1 MIYRTLGKTNLE
13 VSVIGMGCSG
23 IGNSLHHR
31 NSRESLR
38 TLGKAFER
46 GINFYDT
53 APNYSNGESEILIG
67 KAFKNNRDKIIIST
81 KAGTTSTAIGIIAKK
96 IKPYLNPVRNILDP
110 LKYALPKIYKSQ
122 RRHNFSRNFII
133 TTVEGSLKRL
143 QTSYIDVLLLHHPTK
158 EILETGEFCSAFEIL
173 KSQGKI
179 RFYGISCDSL
189 EHAFLSLKLPGVS
202 VLQIELNLI
211 DQEPVSEL
219 LPLAVE
225 KNVGIIARLPL
236 AKGLLSNHNSST
248 KAERWAYD
256 KNKFLKRRKRA
267 EELKFLNIKNRTLA
281 QSAIQFVLQQR
292 GVSAALTGF
301 SNKDHL
307 EENLNSLSAPPLTNE
322 ELDKVYSFNYSIKQE
337 KHFSTS

>member
-1 MIYRTLGKTNLE
+1 MIYRILGNTNLK

-23 IGNSLHHR
+23 IGKSLHHR

-38 TLGKAFER
+38 TLSQAFEL
-46 GINFYDT
+46 GINLFDT
-53 APNYSNGESEILIG
+53 APNYSSGESEILIG
-67 KAFKNNRDKIIIST
+67 KAFKNVRDKIIISS
-81 KAGTTSTAIGIIAKK
+81 KAGTTSTAIGKIAKK
-96 IKPYLNPVRNILDP
+96 VKPYLNPVRNFLDP
-110 LKYALPKIYKSQ
+110 LKYTLPKIYKSQ
-122 RRHNFSRNFII
+122 RRHDFSSNFII

-143 QTSYIDVLLLHHPTK
+143 QTSYIDFLLLHHPTK
-158 EILETGEFCSAFEIL
+158 EILETGEFCHVLELL

-189 EHAFLSLKLPGVS
+189 EHAFLGLKLPGVS

-256 KNKFLKRRKRA
+256 KNKFLIRSKRA

-281 QSAIQFVLQQR
+281 QSALQFVIHQR
-292 GVSAALTGF
+292 GVSAALPGF
-301 SNKDHL
+301 SSIDHL
-307 EENLNSLSAPPLTNE
+307 EENLNSLSAPQLTTE
-322 ELDKVYSFNYSIKQE
+322 ELDKIYQLI
-337 KHFSTS
+337 TA